1 MQKSIHLTGSDLA
14 GMVQLRPQ
22 DIGKYVIMPG
32 TPDRLEAL
40 VKKIENPL
48 KNFSFLEHTMYTG
61 DFNGVRVTAMN
72 GGMFS
77 ANTAITTEIVCSIQ
91 GENLIRLGSC
101 GALREDIKVGD
112 LVLCIGSIRGEG
124 VTPYYVDSS
133 FETIPDPAL
142 TEALEKAAA
151 KLGAKLHKG
160 KVWSTDALLRETK
173 ELVEEKA
180 DAGAIAVDMVSS
192 AFLTIA
198 QLNKAK
204 AASILAV
211 SDNVM
216 TGEMGFTNPAYYIA
230 ETTMINVALEAVK
243 QLEGQQTIL
252 PKTERET
259 V

>member
-1 MQKSIHLTGSDLA
+1 MPMKKAIHMTGKDLA

-22 DIGKYVIMPG
+22 DIGKYVVMPG
-32 TPDRLEAL
+32 TPDRLTAL
-40 VKKIENPL
+40 VKNIKNPL
-48 KNFSFLEHTMYTG
+48 KNFSFMEHTMYTG
-61 DFNGVRVTAMN
+61 EYNGVRITAMN

-101 GALREDIKVGD
+101 GALRDDIKVGD
-112 LVLCIGSIRGEG
+112 LILTTGSLRGDG
-124 VTPYYVDSS
+124 VTPYYVDNS
-133 FETIPDPAL
+133 FVTEPDPQL
-142 TEALEKAAA
+142 TGALEKAAK
-151 KLGAKLHKG
+151 KLGATVHTG

-173 ELVEEKA
+173 ELVESKA
-180 DAGAIAVDMVSS
+180 AAGAIAVDMVSS

-198 QLNKAK
+198 QINKVK

-230 ETTMINVALEAVK
+230 ETTMIKVALEAIK
-243 QLEGQQTIL
+243 ILEDA
-252 PKTERET
+252 
-259 V
+259 

>member
-1 MQKSIHLTGSDLA
+1 MPMKKAIHLTGKDLA

-32 TPDRLEAL
+32 TPDRLTAL
-40 VKKIENPL
+40 VKNIKNPL
-48 KNFSFLEHTMYTG
+48 KNFSFMEHTMYTG
-61 DFNGVRVTAMN
+61 EYNGVRITAMN

-101 GALREDIKVGD
+101 GALRDDIKVGD
-112 LVLCIGSIRGEG
+112 LILTTGSLRGDG
-124 VTPYYVDSS
+124 VTPYYVDNS
-133 FETIPDPAL
+133 FVTEPDPQL
-142 TEALEKAAA
+142 TGALEKAAK
-151 KLGAKLHKG
+151 KLGATMHTG

-173 ELVEEKA
+173 ELVDSKA
-180 DAGAIAVDMVSS
+180 AAGAIAVDMVSS

-198 QLNKAK
+198 QINKVK

-230 ETTMINVALEAVK
+230 ETTMIKVALEAIK
-243 QLEGQQTIL
+243 ILEDA
-252 PKTERET
+252 
-259 V
+259 

>member
-1 MQKSIHLTGSDLA
+1 MPMKKAIHLTGKDLA

-32 TPDRLEAL
+32 TPDRLTAL
-40 VKKIENPL
+40 VKNIKNPL
-48 KNFSFLEHTMYTG
+48 KNFSFMEHTMYTG
-61 DFNGVRVTAMN
+61 EYNGVRLTAMN

-91 GENLIRLGSC
+91 GQNLMRLGSC

-112 LVLCIGSIRGEG
+112 LILTTGCLRGDG

-133 FETIPDPAL
+133 FVTEPDPRL
-142 TEALEKAAA
+142 TSALEQAAK
-151 KLGAKLHKG
+151 KLGATLHKG

-173 ELVEEKA
+173 ELVEGKA
-180 DAGAIAVDMVSS
+180 AAGAIAVDMVSS

-204 AASILAV
+204 AAAILAV

-230 ETTMINVALEAVK
+230 ETTMINCALEAIK
-243 QLEGQQTIL
+243 ILEGA
-252 PKTERET
+252 
-259 V
+259 

>member
-1 MQKSIHLTGSDLA
+1 MPMKKAIHLTGKDLA

-32 TPDRLEAL
+32 TPDRLTAL
-40 VKKIENPL
+40 VKNIKNPL
-48 KNFSFLEHTMYTG
+48 KNFSFMEHTMYTG
-61 DFNGVRVTAMN
+61 EYNGVRVTAMN

-101 GALREDIKVGD
+101 GALRDDIKVGD
-112 LVLCIGSIRGEG
+112 LILTTGSLRGDG
-124 VTPYYVDSS
+124 VTPYYVDNT
-133 FETIPDPAL
+133 FVTEPDPQL
-142 TEALEKAAA
+142 TGALEKAAK
-151 KLGAKLHKG
+151 KLGATMHAG

-173 ELVEEKA
+173 ELVDSKA
-180 DAGAIAVDMVSS
+180 AAGAIAVDMVSS

-198 QLNKAK
+198 QINKVK

-216 TGEMGFTNPAYYIA
+216 TGEMGFTNPAYYIS
-230 ETTMINVALEAVK
+230 ETTMINVALEAIK
-243 QLEGQQTIL
+243 ILEGA
-252 PKTERET
+252 
-259 V
+259 

>member
-1 MQKSIHLTGSDLA
+1 MPMKKAIHLTGKDLA

-22 DIGKYVIMPG
+22 DIGKYVVMPG
-32 TPDRLEAL
+32 TPDRLTAL
-40 VKKIENPL
+40 VKNIKNPL
-48 KNFSFLEHTMYTG
+48 KNFSFMEHTMYTG
-61 DFNGVRVTAMN
+61 EYNGVRITAMN

-101 GALREDIKVGD
+101 GALRDDINVGD
-112 LVLCIGSIRGEG
+112 LILTTGSLRGDG
-124 VTPYYVDSS
+124 VTPYYVDNS
-133 FETIPDPAL
+133 FVTEPDPQL
-142 TEALEKAAA
+142 TGALEKAAK
-151 KLGAKLHKG
+151 KLGATMHRG

-173 ELVEEKA
+173 ELVDSKA
-180 DAGAIAVDMVSS
+180 AAGAIAVDMVSS

-198 QLNKAK
+198 QINKVK

-230 ETTMINVALEAVK
+230 ETTMINVALEAIK
-243 QLEGQQTIL
+243 ILEDA
-252 PKTERET
+252 
-259 V
+259 

>member
-1 MQKSIHLTGSDLA
+1 MPMKKAIHLTGKDLA

-32 TPDRLEAL
+32 TPDRLTAL
-40 VKKIENPL
+40 VKNIKNPL
-48 KNFSFLEHTMYTG
+48 KNFSFMEHTMYTG
-61 DFNGVRVTAMN
+61 EYNGVRVTAMN

-101 GALREDIKVGD
+101 GALRDDIKVGD
-112 LVLCIGSIRGEG
+112 LILTTGSLRGDG
-124 VTPYYVDSS
+124 VTPYYVDNS
-133 FETIPDPAL
+133 FVTEPDPQL
-142 TEALEKAAA
+142 TGALEKAAK
-151 KLGAKLHKG
+151 KLGVTMHTG

-173 ELVEEKA
+173 ELVESKA
-180 DAGAIAVDMVSS
+180 AAGAIAVDMVSS

-198 QLNKAK
+198 QINKVK

-216 TGEMGFTNPAYYIA
+216 TGEMGFTNPAYYIS
-230 ETTMINVALEAVK
+230 ETTMINVALEAIK
-243 QLEGQQTIL
+243 ILEGA
-252 PKTERET
+252 
-259 V
+259 